1 MFCDDKVCA
10 VVYIPPV
17 PETPRSKKSKHKG
30 TAFRAGASN
39 EAADR
44 SLHTTGVDAA
54 KAPKKPNASRKA
66 VDVRRAAMISE
77 MEIEKLNETMGTI
90 FLDPDQKSPRAQDFE
105 ERLTARIVGQE
116 RAVRRMSGLYQIF
129 LAGMSPLN
137 RPIGTMLFLGPTGS
151 GKTRVIEAAAEVL
164 FGDANAIVKIDCAE
178 FQHSH
183 EIAKLIGSPP
193 GYLGHRETSP
203 MLTQENLDRMHTDDL
218 KVSLV
223 LFDEI
228 EKASDSLWQLLLG
241 ILDKATLTLGDNRRV
256 DFSHTMVIMT
266 SNLGA
271 REMSELISGGIGFAP
286 GKGNKQIND
295 TEVDQKIYRTAVEA
309 ARRKFSPEFMNRI
322 DKVVVFRSLKEHHLR
337 QILDLELQAVQDRIM
352 ASAGTKFVFQC
363 SGTAKDMLLRE
374 GLDFK
379 YGARHLKRAVERFL
393 VYPLS
398 NLVATGQ
405 VGLGD
410 LVHVDLDELTH
421 KLIFSKRSGGA
432 LVQDTPK
439 DKDEPTSGES
449 FSGGVGLPIPQPAK
463 AARKSQSRGE
473 KAEN

>member
-1 MFCDDKVCA
+1 VIAEMKKDMGSPEKV
-10 VVYIPPV
+10 I
-17 PETPRSKKSKHKG
+17 
-30 TAFRAGASN
+30 
-39 EAADR
+39 D
-44 SLHTTGVDAA
+44 
-54 KAPKKPNASRKA
+54 
-66 VDVRRAAMISE
+66 
-77 MEIEKLNETMGTI
+77 ETM

-105 ERLTARIVGQE
+105 DRLGARIVGQE

-129 LAGMSPLN
+129 LAGMNPPA

-164 FGDANAIVKIDCAE
+164 FGDTNGVVKIDCAE

-203 MLTQENLDRMHTDDL
+203 MLTQENLDRTHTEDL
-218 KVSLV
+218 KLTLV

-228 EKASDSLWQLLLG
+228 EKASDALWQLLLG

-256 DFSHTMVIMT
+256 DFSKCMVIMT

-286 GKGNKQIND
+286 GKGVKNPHD

-337 QILDLELQAVQDRIM
+337 AILDLELQAVQDRIM
-352 ASAGTKFVFQC
+352 LSAGTKFVFQC
-363 SGTAKDMLLRE
+363 STAAKELLLKE
-374 GLDFK
+374 GIDYK

-405 VGLGD
+405 IGLGD
-410 LVHVDLDELTH
+410 LVQVDFNKSVGKLT
-421 KLIFSKRSGGA
+421 FSKRSGGA
-432 LVQDTPK
+432 LIQDMISPRTEA
-439 DKDEPTSGES
+439 EPLASRSGS
-449 FSGGVGLPIPQPAK
+449 VGVPIPQAKESK
-463 AARKSQSRGE
+463 AAKKGQGRGE
-473 KAEN
+473 KTEG

>member
-1 MFCDDKVCA
+1 M
-10 VVYIPPV
+10 
-17 PETPRSKKSKHKG
+17 EMTRTMNNTG
-30 TAFRAGASN
+30 T
-39 EAADR
+39 
-44 SLHTTGVDAA
+44 V
-54 KAPKKPNASRKA
+54 
-66 VDVRRAAMISE
+66 
-77 MEIEKLNETMGTI
+77 

-105 ERLTARIVGQE
+105 ERLTSRIVGQE

-129 LAGMSPLN
+129 LAGMNPPN

-164 FGDANAIVKIDCAE
+164 YGDSNAVVKIDCAE

-203 MLTQENLDRMHTDDL
+203 MLTQENLDRMHTDDM

-256 DFSHTMVIMT
+256 DFSKSMVIMT

-286 GKGNKQIND
+286 GKGTKSPND

-352 ASAGTKFVFQC
+352 QSAGTKFVFQC
-363 SGTAKDMLLRE
+363 SDTAKDMLMKE

-405 VGLGD
+405 IGLGD
-410 LVHVDLDELTH
+410 LVHVDVDGIKN
-421 KLIFSKRSGGA
+421 KLVFSKSSGGA
-432 LVQDTPK
+432 LIHEMTQGAGTTEDT
-439 DKDEPTSGES
+439 TES
-449 FSGGVGLPIPQPAK
+449 LSGGVGVPIPQPAK
-463 AARKSQSRGE
+463 AAKKGQGRDKTD
-473 KAEN
+473 N

>member
-1 MFCDDKVCA
+1 MLA
-10 VVYIPPV
+10 
-17 PETPRSKKSKHKG
+17 
-30 TAFRAGASN
+30 
-39 EAADR
+39 
-44 SLHTTGVDAA
+44 
-54 KAPKKPNASRKA
+54 
-66 VDVRRAAMISE
+66 
-77 MEIEKLNETMGTI
+77 EIEVMTRTRDMENMGTVY
-90 FLDPDQKSPRAQDFE
+90 LDPDQKSPRAQDFE
-105 ERLTARIVGQE
+105 ERLSARIVGQE

-129 LAGMSPLN
+129 LAGMNPPN

-164 FGDANAIVKIDCAE
+164 YGDPNAVVKIDCAE

-203 MLTQENLDRMHTDDL
+203 MLTQENLDRMHTDDM

-256 DFSHTMVIMT
+256 DFSKTMVIMT

-286 GKGNKQIND
+286 GKGTKSPND

-352 ASAGTKFVFQC
+352 QSAGTKFVFQC
-363 SGTAKDMLLRE
+363 SETAKDMLLKE

-405 VGLGD
+405 IGLGD
-410 LVHVDLDELTH
+410 LVHVDIEDKSNRLV
-421 KLIFSKRSGGA
+421 FSKSSGGA
-432 LVQDTPK
+432 LIQELPSGKGHEEVP
-439 DKDEPTSGES
+439 GES
-449 FSGGVGLPIPQPAK
+449 FSGGVGLPIPQASK
-463 AARKSQSRGE
+463 AAKKGSRGE
-473 KAEN
+473 KSESQ